1 MPHEELASVIAG
13 AVQRALARLHRTRAS
28 SFQTRFLELERA
40 RLGELLEEW
49 LRIELQ
55 RSPFRVV
62 ACEEQAVVSIA
73 GLVLSLRL
81 DRVDS
86 LAQGGEL
93 LIDYKTGT
101 GASSIAMWMGER
113 PDEPQ
118 LPLYHLA
125 RPTFPEALAFAQV
138 RRGECGFSGLSRGLG
153 VAEGIARLSSSRLAN
168 VFRDWPA
175 LLAHWRVTLAAL
187 ATQFRSGAAPV
198 DPKKGALTCRNCD
211 LSALCRVSEVMDR
224 SSLTLAEENA
234 GE

>member
-1 MPHEELASVIAG
+1 
-13 AVQRALARLHRTRAS
+13 
-28 SFQTRFLELERA
+28 
-40 RLGELLEEW
+40 
-49 LRIELQ
+49 
-55 RSPFRVV
+55 VV

-93 LIDYKTGT
+93 LIDYKSGT
-101 GASSIAMWMGER
+101 GPSAIAMWMGER

-125 RPTFPEALAFAQV
+125 RPTLPEALAFAQV
-138 RRGECGFSGLSRGLG
+138 RRGECGFSGLSRDLG
-153 VAEGIARLSSSRLAN
+153 VAEGIARLSSSRFAN

-175 LLAHWRVTLAAL
+175 LLSHWRVTLAAL

-224 SSLTLAEENA
+224 GSLTLAEEHA